1 MNGDEFELDTLDND
15 ELLIFV
21 TVEAA
26 STVLEQRQ
34 LLYTPVTTNEATVCI
49 VSSPRYYLPF
59 AAHNLPIFSV
69 VLGNCNKA
77 PHLPRLLL
85 KRCHVDL
92 WVALSIRIL
101 DRG

>member
-49 VSSPRYYLPF
+49 VSSPRYLPF
-59 AAHNLPIFSV
+59 AAHNL
-69 VLGNCNKA
+69 LRR
-77 PHLPRLLL
+77 PRQL
-85 KRCHVDL
+85 
-92 WVALSIRIL
+92 
-101 DRG
+101 